1 MFAGSKFDLNKA
13 YSLTF
18 TITNRSNSQQTVS
31 IQPVPNVKDVNLQLE
46 LSEST
51 VVVKKGRTAT
61 VTVNITFTSRS
72 TQLSKLILFVSD
84 DTRDFVNISATSQQ
98 KVFGI
103 EPSLLPSV
111 LDEGFHV
118 PSVLVALK
126 EKLLSVGGLTS
137 VGIFDMVDL

>member
-1 MFAGSKFDLNKA
+1 M
-13 YSLTF
+13 
-18 TITNRSNSQQTVS
+18 
-31 IQPVPNVKDVNLQLE
+31 KDVNLQLE